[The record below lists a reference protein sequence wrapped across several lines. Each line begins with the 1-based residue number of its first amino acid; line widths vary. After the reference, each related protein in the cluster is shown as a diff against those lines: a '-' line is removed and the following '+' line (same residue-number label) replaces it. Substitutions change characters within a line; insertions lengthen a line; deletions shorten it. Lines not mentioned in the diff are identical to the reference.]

1 MKTAQSININIKHE
15 CDRSIILKLQAIA
28 PYVYDDLA
36 GVARRFLH
44 AKADEFIAEHGID
57 VNKAITQSA
66 IG

>member
-1 MKTAQSININIKHE
+1 M
-15 CDRSIILKLQAIA
+15 KLQAIA